1 MTNRT
6 LLIVGTVCLAVGG
19 LPTLFVFGQVNT
31 RDPNYGVFLFLTLPV
46 AVLGAALVLLAGI
59 KAMFLALGFGPAV
72 ATFCAG
78 LIAIAQYVIGTLMAA
93 QGMNA
98 FASVIFGACGAGLI
112 VISGVMWLRSINQE
126 DPRR

>member
-1 MTNRT
+1 MTNRV
-6 LLIVGTVCLAVGG
+6 LLIVGTVCLVVGG
-19 LPTLFVFGQVNT
+19 LPTLFVFGQVIT

-46 AVLGAALVLLAGI
+46 ALLGAALVLLACI
-59 KAMFLALGFGPAV
+59 RTIFLMFGFGPAV

-78 LIAIAQYVIGTLMAA
+78 LIAIAQYVIGTLVGV

-98 FASVIFGACGAGLI
+98 FSSAIFGACGAGLI